1 MAEKVSNIY
10 YSDNKNAINPE
21 NEILWIKTFF
31 LEFIK
36 KWPKIDFLRLDKYTM
51 LTQSI
56 VRKFF
61 ENNLENQNFENIM
74 KIFNIINMTITS
86 GHYNFNFV
94 SVILKLISWFIDD
107 IFKSEGDVDIKRK
120 FLNGHFL
127 EFFENL
133 LKVEII
139 SINEIL
145 KNI

>member
-10 YSDNKNAINPE
+10 YSDNKNAINSE

-56 VRKFF
+56 VKKFF

-74 KIFNIINMTITS
+74 KIFNIMNMTITS

-94 SVILKLISWFIDD
+94 SVILKLISRFIDD

-139 SINEIL
+139 
-145 KNI
+145 

>member
-10 YSDNKNAINPE
+10 YSDNKNAINSE

-74 KIFNIINMTITS
+74 KIFNIMNMTITS

-94 SVILKLISWFIDD
+94 SVILKLISRFIDD

-139 SINEIL
+139 
-145 KNI
+145 